1 MGAPNMKI
9 AVVTTMNQRLYD
21 EYGHRFL
28 ETYNWPFDCFIY
40 HEDRMETVIDQHHYG
55 KDGKTPFFYRDLF
68 RETPQCKKF
77 IDRNSHR
84 QITDKR
90 KDFWKD
96 GVRFC
101 YKVYAYTDFL
111 ATYRDY
117 DGVICIDADSVF
129 YKRIDAEW
137 IKKYIHRDDCM
148 MTYLGRPVY
157 TECGFLYFNMN
168 HQYVKLYAE
177 EMARMYTED
186 LIYKEKQQHDSWIWD
201 VVRLRFEKQHFVKN
215 FNIGDNKNGHVQAR
229 SILGPVYDHTKGLR
243 KNTGKSPEART

>member
-1 MGAPNMKI
+1 MKI
-9 AVVTTMNQRLYD
+9 LAVTTMNKRLYD
-21 EYGHRFL
+21 EYGHRFF
-28 ETYNWPFDCFIY
+28 ETYNWPFDCYVY
-40 HEDRMETVIDQHHYG
+40 HEDRMEEVIDKHSYG
-55 KDGKTPFFYRDLF
+55 RDGKTPFFYRDLNV
-68 RETPQCKKF
+68 EAPQCKKF
-77 IDRNSHR
+77 VERNNHR
-84 QITDKR
+84 QIADKR

-111 ATYRDY
+111 STHRNY

-129 YKRIDAEW
+129 YKVIDEEW
-137 IKKYIHRDDCM
+137 IKKNIHRDNCM

-157 TECGFLYFNMN
+157 TECGFLYFNMK
-168 HQYVKLYAE
+168 HSFIKLYAE

-201 VVRLRFEKQHFVKN
+201 VVRLKFETQHGVQN
-215 FNIGDNKNGHVQAR
+215 YDIGDNQNGHVQAR

-243 KNTGKSPEART
+243 KEKGKSPEARI